1 MRGCKKKMENE
12 EIKEKLGQQL
22 ELLSEK
28 SKNAQNAELC
38 ALTEAMAKI
47 ISLLVMF
54 QS

>member
-1 MRGCKKKMENE
+1 MENE

-22 ELLSEK
+22 ELLSDR

-47 ISLLVMF
+47 ISLLVVF